1 MRPHTPRHLNFVEEV
16 LSYITNGDSN
26 VIKIVLYGILLA
38 VFGYALFALRK
49 MYSNQF
55 RSSGTGSK
63 ARQRYRLRNT
73 RELWVQVYETSS
85 SDDAHLIQ
93 ARLQEEEVECLIYE
107 QGKKDIYGNTLKGI
121 GIAVPKS
128 SVPLAQK
135 VISRMPV

>member
-1 MRPHTPRHLNFVEEV
+1 M
-16 LSYITNGDSN
+16 DM
-26 VIKIVLYGILLA
+26 IKMVLYGVLLA
-38 VFGYALFALRK
+38 ILAYALVLWKRMASTPSHSLGKGPKSHQR
-49 MYSNQF
+49 F
-55 RSSGTGSK
+55 RVRN
-63 ARQRYRLRNT
+63 AR
-73 RELWVQVYETSS
+73 EAWVQVYETSS
-85 SDDAHLIQ
+85 SEDAHLIQ